1 MKSLRHSHI
10 PERFVSECPTF
21 ANLFSCLLLL
31 VVSAVT
37 SNLQAQT
44 YTDMHDFNCKVD
56 GCGPTYAGIVGQ
68 GRDGNLYGTTQPGT
82 SGGGTIYTI
91 TPSGAFN
98 VIFTFNNAGTDG
110 FSPTTGLTLGTD
122 GNFYGGTATGGA
134 NGFGTLFKITP
145 AGVLTTL
152 HDFTSTEAG
161 FPYGPPVAGKN
172 GTFYGVTR
180 YGKAW
185 SLTQSGTFK
194 LLPNPTPGESRAPL
208 TAASDGNLYG
218 TTINGGTGNG
228 TVFQMSTAGKI
239 KIIYNFDNTHGAKPI
254 GPVVQGSDGFLYGT
268 ASTGGSIPNAF
279 GVVFKLSTKGAITVL
294 HEFDSTNAADG
305 YEPLGGLV
313 EGTDGNFYGTT
324 WTGKVHGVIFKIT
337 KSGTYTVLYAFD
349 GTHGSGPATTQ
360 MQNTNGII
368 YGATVSGGVSFNGV
382 FYNFDVGMSPFL
394 SLVGFPA
401 ATAGKTVQILGQGLT
416 GTTSVRFGS
425 GSATFNVVSDTYMT
439 AVVPASGTT
448 GTVTVTT
455 PGGTLKSKQVF
466 KVVPMVK
473 SFSPTSGPVGT
484 QVTITG
490 SGFTGASKVTFGGV
504 KATTYTVDSGT
515 QITAIVPTGAVTG
528 KIAVTT
534 TGGTA
539 SKGIFVVN

>member
-1 MKSLRHSHI
+1 MTFLRHSRRL
-10 PERFVSECPTF
+10 ERFVSQCLTF
-21 ANLFSCLLLL
+21 ANLFACLLLF
-31 VVSAVT
+31 VMSAVT
-37 SNLQAQT
+37 NNLQAQT
-44 YTDMHDFNCKVD
+44 YTDMHDFNCKID
-56 GCGPTYAGIVGQ
+56 GCGVAYAGIVAQ
-68 GRDGNLYGTTQPGT
+68 GRDGNLYSTEGYGANGTGT
-82 SGGGTIYTI
+82 AYTI
-91 TPSGAFN
+91 TPSGVFN
-98 VIFTFNNAGTDG
+98 LIFNFNNAGTDG
-110 FSPTTGLTLGTD
+110 NGPNTGLTLGTD

-152 HDFTSTEAG
+152 HDFTFTEAG

-208 TAASDGNLYG
+208 TLASDGNFYG

-228 TVFQMSTAGKI
+228 TVFQMSSAGKI

-254 GPVVQGSDGFLYGT
+254 GPVIQGSDGYLYGT

-324 WTGKVHGVIFKIT
+324 WTGKVHAVIFKIT
-337 KSGTYTVLYAFD
+337 KTGTYTVLYAFD
-349 GTHGSGPATTQ
+349 TTHGAAPAATQ

-382 FYNFDVGMSPFL
+382 FYSLDVGMSPFA
-394 SLVGFPA
+394 SLVGYPA
-401 ATAGKTVQILGQGLT
+401 ASAGKSIEILGQGLS
-416 GTTSVRFGS
+416 GTTSVKFGS
-425 GSATFNVVSDTYMT
+425 GSATFNVLSDTYMT
-439 AVVPASGTT
+439 AVVPTSGTT

-466 KVVPMVK
+466 KVVPLLK

-515 QITAIVPTGAVTG
+515 QITAMVPSGATTG

-534 TGGTA
+534 AGGTA